1 MPHLMRGV
9 LCRQGPAA
17 GGRTAILQTQR
28 RAAFNR
34 GLVKPGRLSRKHGEL
49 YNQLFRDRQE
59 GDYIE
64 FTVFDALYVQE
75 KIEACEVFL
84 AALRPL
90 LTSLPHEP

>member
-1 MPHLMRGV
+1 V
-9 LCRQGPAA
+9 
-17 GGRTAILQTQR
+17 

-34 GLVKPGRLSRKHGEL
+34 DLVKPGHLSRKHGEL

-64 FTVFDALYVQE
+64 FTAFDAPYVQE
-75 KIEACEVFL
+75 KIEACEGFL

-90 LTSLPHEP
+90 LTSLPHES